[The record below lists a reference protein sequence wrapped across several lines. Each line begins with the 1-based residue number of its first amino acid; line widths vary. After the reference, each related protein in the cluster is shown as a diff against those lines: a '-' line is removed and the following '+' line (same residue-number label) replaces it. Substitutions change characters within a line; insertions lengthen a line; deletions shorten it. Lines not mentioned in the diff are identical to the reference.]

1 MSMSKQS
8 TVIAPTLQDAD
19 LQEPAMRFGFIGA
32 GVVAQTIARRVLPFG
47 HKVLLSNSRGPETVA
62 GKLGRGASAGTP
74 QQAADQDVVVLSVDW
89 ANVAKALASVPDWS
103 GRILID
109 ATNRIDRN
117 NPSDLGDLSGPT
129 SSEIVADQAV
139 GAKVIKA
146 FNTIPMQWIDDAS
159 SARPKTVLFL
169 SGDVARA
176 KKALGDVLEQVGFA
190 TVDLGTLAI
199 GGRLQQVGGPLA
211 GLNLTLV
218 DRFVL

>member
-1 MSMSKQS
+1 M
-8 TVIAPTLQDAD
+8 IAEPTLRDAD
-19 LQEPAMRFGFIGA
+19 LQETSMTFGFIGA
-32 GVVAQTIARRVLPFG
+32 GMVAQTIARHLLPFG
-47 HKVLLSNSRGPETVA
+47 HEVLLSNSRGPDTLADVA
-62 GKLGRGASAGTP
+62 GSLGPGATAGTP

-89 ANVAKALASVPDWS
+89 VSVPKALASIPDWS

-117 NPSDLGDLSGPT
+117 NPRDLGDISGPT

-139 GAKVIKA
+139 GARVVKA

-159 SARPKTVLFL
+159 PDKPKTVLFI
-169 SGDVARA
+169 SGDDAGA
-176 KKALGDVLEQVGFA
+176 KTALGDVLEQIGFA
-190 TVDLGTLAI
+190 VVDLGTLAI
-199 GGRLQQVGGPLA
+199 GGRQQQIGGPLA